1 MTDKNADSIIDLKE
15 NYMVREKFAKR
26 GIDMEKNVTIDNSIR
41 SLGGIG
47 TVRAA
52 AYAKLGVYTIYD
64 LLNLYPRAYENR
76 GNIKYLTETLPEEKS
91 AVILTVST
99 EPKRA
104 LIRKGMSLL
113 KFRAFDDSA
122 VCEITFFNQ
131 DFLSKTFPVGSV
143 FRFWG
148 KVERKGAR
156 FFMSSPMF
164 EPYTEDAP
172 PADLYP
178 LYRLTEG
185 LSRNQINSNIAAAMS
200 FLNSIEDPLPND
212 IRTENRLCT
221 YSFALKNIHA
231 PDSFASLTIAK
242 RRLIFDEFFTFAVG
256 MNVTHKKTVRTGAPV
271 CSDTDISDLLAT
283 LPYELTNAQKRVID
297 DIRRDMAE
305 DIPMSRMLVG
315 DVGCGKTVCAAAAI
329 VIAVKNGYQAAL
341 MVPTEILAQQHYA
354 DMRPMFEK
362 LGIKCELLT
371 GSTTASNKKRIYASL
386 AEEKRA
392 DGRTDVVIG
401 THALLSDGVRFSA
414 PGLVI
419 TDEQHRFGVAQRA
432 TLSQKNSH
440 THMLVISATPIPRS
454 LALVMYG
461 NLDISKI
468 DEMPSGRQRV
478 DTFVVDES
486 YRERLDKFIVSN
498 VSEGGQVYIVCPA
511 VEEKNEEDEGGELN
525 MTDIPVFDSA
535 EDNNREKHAPLKA
548 ATQYAEELSKR
559 LSGISVAFVH
569 GKMKSAEKE
578 AVMNE
583 FSAGK
588 IQVLVSTTVIEV
600 GVNVPN
606 ACLMIVEN
614 AERFGMSQL
623 HQLRGRVGRGSRRSY
638 CVLVKGGEV
647 GEKARKRLETM
658 RTTYDG
664 YTIAEQDLELRGP
677 GDFLAMS
684 GGDGIRQSGGL
695 KFKLADMCDDSGLMR
710 AAFSAAREFINETP
724 SLDAYPALQKKIESL
739 FSLEEG
745 IIN

>member
-1 MTDKNADSIIDLKE
+1 MQKND
-15 NYMVREKFAKR
+15 
-26 GIDMEKNVTIDNSIR
+26 VTEISIR

-47 TVRAA
+47 AVRAA
-52 AYAKLGVYTIYD
+52 AYAKLGVYTVYD

-76 GNIKYLTETLPEEKS
+76 GNIKYLSETLPEEKS

-122 VCEITFFNQ
+122 ACEITFFNQ

-148 KVERKGAR
+148 KVERKGTR
-156 FFMSSPMF
+156 FFISSPMF

-185 LSRNQINSNIAAAMS
+185 LSRNQINSNISAAMS
-200 FLNSIEDPLPND
+200 FLNSVEDPLPND

-271 CSDTDISDLLAT
+271 CSNGDISDLLAT

-297 DIRRDMAE
+297 DIRQDMAK

-315 DVGCGKTVCAAAAI
+315 DVGCGKTVCAAAAM

-354 DMRPMFEK
+354 DMGPIFEK
-362 LGIKCELLT
+362 LKIKCELLT
-371 GSTTASNKKRIYASL
+371 GSTTAANKKRIYASL
-386 AEEKRA
+386 SGGRA
-392 DGRTDVVIG
+392 NVVIG
-401 THALLSDGVRFSA
+401 THALLSEGVSFSA

-432 TLSQKNSH
+432 ALSQKNAY
-440 THMLVISATPIPRS
+440 THMLVVSATPIPRS

-478 DTFVVDES
+478 DTFVVDEG
-486 YRERLDKFIVSN
+486 YRERLDRFIVSN
-498 VSEGGQVYIVCPA
+498 VSDGGQVYIVCPA
-511 VEEKNEEDEGGELN
+511 VEDKSEDDGGGELD
-525 MTDIPVFDSA
+525 MTDIPTVEGESK
-535 EDNNREKHAPLKA
+535 EKQAPLKA

-559 LSGISVAFVH
+559 LTGINIAFVH

-578 AVMNE
+578 AVMNA
-583 FSAGK
+583 FSSGK

-638 CVLVKGGEV
+638 CILVKGGEV
-647 GEKARKRLETM
+647 GEKARKRLDTM

-710 AAFSAAREFINETP
+710 AAFSAAREFINENP
-724 SLDAYPALQKKIESL
+724 SLDAYPALQKKVESL